1 MMSPS
6 HACLD
11 IKVIPTFKSA
21 NETNDRSTETDPPY
35 FEMKVKGNA
44 KPNRDT
50 PGSFE
55 TQH

>member
-35 FEMKVKGNA
+35 FEMKVKCNA